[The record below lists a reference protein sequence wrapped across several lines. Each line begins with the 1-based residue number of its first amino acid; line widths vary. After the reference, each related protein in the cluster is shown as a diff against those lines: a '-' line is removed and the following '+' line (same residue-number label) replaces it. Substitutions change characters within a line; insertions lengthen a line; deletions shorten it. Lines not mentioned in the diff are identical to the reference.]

1 MLSLTL
7 ARQLKAAGLTWTP
20 RLHDFFAIPDRQLDG
35 HVFVISDITVFV
47 EQLLGYPVVTF
58 HGTPE
63 WALDYVMLTE
73 LVWLPTEE
81 QLREALEERLAVRRG
96 SRQAGEPQPR
106 LSFSTTE
113 NGYRCKI
120 QYRGQELTFESLGAS
135 ETWATA
141 LLYVLQSETRRPNVQ
156 GA

>member
-1 MLSLTL
+1 MLSLPL

-20 RLHDFFAIPDRQLDG
+20 RLHDFFAIPDRQLDDR
-35 HVFVISDITVFV
+35 VFVISDITVFV
-47 EQLLGYPVVTF
+47 ERLLGYPVVTF
-58 HGTPE
+58 HGTAE

-81 QLREALEERLAVRRG
+81 QLREALVERLAVRRG
-96 SRQAGEPQPR
+96 SRQAGGPQPR

-113 NGYRCKI
+113 DGYRCTI
-120 QYRGQELTFESLGAS
+120 QYRGQELTFESFGAS

-141 LLYVLQSETRRPNVQ
+141 LLYVLQSETRRPNAQ
-156 GA
+156 DA